1 MAYFNHAF
9 TKSFLGTGP
18 TQTAF
23 PVTFP
28 DNTTINTTTAGGYVT
43 TAGVPTYGLN
53 QLSAINAATW
63 GTATTATT
71 DGYIGWFSP
80 ATNLSLA
87 IGGGSNCCSAYLA
100 GSAIYSN
107 DKIGP
112 LAGGY
117 QETNKSKMVNP
128 RYVSRFY
135 SVAPCLPQNNVIHV
149 GSTYWTA
156 GGGVLIGSITTAG
169 VGYLPAPQATAVA
182 TTTTTT
188 SGTGTGL
195 VLSITISAL
204 GVPTV
209 TAIVNPGKGYA
220 PGDTVTIDCI
230 QVGCVPGTLAVYTVS
245 IVPLPAISVTEPHA
259 QEGCGIT
266 PDCCKE
272 YLCGETYSLRLDV
285 KGSPALRFLNH
296 NAYNTVDAY
305 TGCCP
310 AGAIAPVAVDS
321 TEVMILWANG
331 LTTNPIVGPFAQ
343 IVVQAEDGSLLY
355 APGTSA
361 AFLAANGATTWDLYV
376 SPGHVAGACAG
387 LILNG
392 AYVDTK
398 FGDCSFQLSDFYEKE
413 PLQLFASEVD
423 YNGDPCAFTTLC
435 VVTECQGLQ
444 VQGLGETVIRD
455 LTLSESYRQNFLA
468 TDIRIREITQGN
480 QIVTSVNRASLY
492 WRMYLQH
499 NVPRNYNPSGTFDA
513 DQYMLEIFAL
523 PVQTNAGTIA
533 VNPLATFVTNTL
545 AWLNACTTVC
555 DTTAYT
561 CSTVC
566 VVPIAFPA
574 IPPYNPYNVVSCN

>member
-9 TKSFLGTGP
+9 KKSFLATGP

-28 DNTTINTTTAGGYVT
+28 DGSTVNANTSDGYVT
-43 TAGVPTYGLN
+43 TAGMPTYGLN
-53 QLSAINAATW
+53 QLSAIKVGTY

-71 DGYIGWFSP
+71 DGYIGWFDP
-80 ATNLSLA
+80 KTNLSLN
-87 IGGGSNCCSAYLA
+87 INNEDFPPCCNLYLA

-128 RYVSRFY
+128 KYVSRFY
-135 SVAPCLPQNNVIHV
+135 SVDPCEPQNNVIHV

-156 GGGVLIGSITTAG
+156 GGGILTVNAAITG
-169 VGYLPAPQATAVA
+169 VNTLYAVSATDVVA
-182 TTTTTT
+182 KPVTT
-188 SGTGTGL
+188 TGTGKGL
-195 VLSITISAL
+195 EISYDTTPGGKIANGSVVIL
-204 GVPTV
+204 
-209 TAIVNPGKGYA
+209 NPGKGYA
-220 PGDTVTIDCI
+220 VGDTVT
-230 QVGCVPGTLAVYTVS
+230 VPYSTGLPGNAIITILTVTAS
-245 IVPLPAISVTEPHA
+245 HP

-266 PDCCKE
+266 PECCKE
-272 YLCGETYSLRLDV
+272 FLCGETYSLRLDV

-310 AGAIAPVAVDS
+310 ADAIAPVAVDS

-331 LTTNPIVGPFAQ
+331 LTTNPIVGPFVQ

-361 AFLAANGATTWDLYV
+361 TFLAANGAITWDNYV
-376 SPGHVAGACAG
+376 SPGHVVDACAG

-398 FGDCSFQLSDFYEKE
+398 FGDCTFQLSDFYEKE
-413 PLQLFASEVD
+413 PVRLYASEVD
-423 YNGDPCAFTTLC
+423 LNGDPCLFTTLC

-444 VQGLGETVIRD
+444 VNGLGETVVRD
-455 LTLSESYRQNFLA
+455 LTMSESYRQNFLA
-468 TDIRIREITQGN
+468 TDFRIREITQGN
-480 QIVTSVNRASLY
+480 QIISSVDRTALY
-492 WRMYLQH
+492 YRYMLQH

-513 DQYMLEIFAL
+513 DQYMLEVFSL
-523 PVQTNAGTIA
+523 VKLTDFYDDTRD
-533 VNPLATFVTNTL
+533 
-545 AWLNACTTVC
+545 WLQNCSTCDIDEQYAC
-555 DTTAYT
+555 D
-561 CSTVC
+561 TVC

-574 IPPYNPYNVVSCN
+574 VPVYNPYNVVSCN

>member
-9 TKSFLGTGP
+9 KKSFLATGP

-28 DNTTINTTTAGGYVT
+28 DGSTINTTTSLGYVT
-43 TAGVPTYGLN
+43 TEGMPTYGLN
-53 QLSAINAATW
+53 QLSAISVATY
-63 GTATTATT
+63 GAATTATT

-80 ATNLSLA
+80 STNLSLA
-87 IGGGSNCCSAYLA
+87 IGSGSSCCNAYLA

-112 LAGGY
+112 LTGGY

-128 RYVSRFY
+128 KYVSRFY
-135 SVAPCLPQNNVIHV
+135 SVDPCAPQNNVIHV

-156 GGGVLIGSITTAG
+156 GGGVTTAG
-169 VGYLPAPQATAVA
+169 ILAG
-182 TTTTTT
+182 
-188 SGTGTGL
+188 GTGYGVSLTNVVTTVTGGTGSGMI
-195 VLSITISAL
+195 VSYNTTAGQVVNTITIVA
-204 GVPTV
+204 
-209 TAIVNPGKGYA
+209 PGKGYA
-220 PGDTVTIDCI
+220 FGDVVTLVGGNADATLTVL
-230 QVGCVPGTLAVYTVS
+230 V
-245 IVPLPAISVTEPHA
+245 VTTSHA
-259 QEGCGIT
+259 QVGCGIT

-296 NAYNTVDAY
+296 NAYSTQDAY

-331 LTTNPIVGPFAQ
+331 LTTNPIVGPFVQ

-361 AFLAANGATTWDLYV
+361 AFLAANGAITWDQYV
-376 SPGHVAGACAG
+376 SPGHVVGACAG

-392 AYVDTK
+392 AYVDTT
-398 FGDCSFQLSDFYEKE
+398 FGDCTFQLSDFYEKE
-413 PLQLFASEVD
+413 PVKLYASEVD

-444 VQGLGETVIRD
+444 VQGLGETVVRD
-455 LTLSESYRQNFLA
+455 MTMSESYRQNFLA
-468 TDIRIREITQGN
+468 TDFRIREITQGN
-480 QIVTSVNRASLY
+480 QIISSVDRTALY
-492 WRMYLQH
+492 YRYMLQH

-513 DQYMLEIFAL
+513 DQYMLEIFSLA
-523 PVQTNAGTIA
+523 
-533 VNPLATFVTNTL
+533 PLATFKANTL
-545 AWLNACTTVC
+545 AWLTACTDVC
-555 DTTAYT
+555 DTTGYS

-566 VVPIAFPA
+566 NVPVNFPA
-574 IPPYNPYNVVSCN
+574 VPVYNPYNVNSCN

>member
-9 TKSFLGTGP
+9 KKSFLATGP
-18 TQTAF
+18 TQTNF

-28 DNTTINTTTAGGYVT
+28 DNTTVNATTSLGYVT
-43 TAGVPTYGLN
+43 TTGMPTYGLN
-53 QLSAINAATW
+53 QLSAISVATY
-63 GTATTATT
+63 GAATTATT

-80 ATNLSLA
+80 STNLSLA
-87 IGGGSNCCSAYLA
+87 IGSGSSCCNAYLA

-112 LAGGY
+112 LTGGY

-128 RYVSRFY
+128 KYVSRFY
-135 SVAPCLPQNNVIHV
+135 SVDPCEPQNNVIHV

-156 GGGVLIGSITTAG
+156 GGGVLTGAISTPG

-188 SGTGTGL
+188 AGVGTGL

-209 TAIVNPGKGYA
+209 TGIINPGKGYIA
-220 PGDTVTIDCI
+220 TDTVTIDCI
-230 QVGCVPGTLAVYTVS
+230 QALCVPGTLAVYT
-245 IVPLPAISVTEPHA
+245 IATVTASHA
-259 QEGCGIT
+259 QVGCGIS

-296 NAYNTVDAY
+296 NAYSTQDAY

-310 AGAIAPVAVDS
+310 AGAIAPTAVDS
-321 TEVMILWANG
+321 TTVMILWANG
-331 LTTNPIVGPFAQ
+331 LTTNPIVGPFVQ
-343 IVVQAEDGSLLY
+343 IVVQAEDGTLWY

-361 AFLAANGATTWDLYV
+361 AFLAANGADTWDNYV
-376 SPGHVAGACAG
+376 SPGHVVDACAG

-398 FGDCSFQLSDFYEKE
+398 FGDCTFQLSDFYEKE
-413 PLQLFASEVD
+413 PVKLYASEVD

-435 VVTECQGLQ
+435 VVTECEGLQ
-444 VQGLGETVIRD
+444 VQGIGETVVRD
-455 LTLSESYRQNFLA
+455 LTMSESYRQNFLA
-468 TDIRIREITQGN
+468 TDFRIREITQGN
-480 QIVTSVNRASLY
+480 QIISSVDRTALY
-492 WRMYLQH
+492 YRYMLQH

-513 DQYMLEIFAL
+513 DQYMLEVFSL
-523 PVQTNAGTIA
+523 VQLTDFYDDTRDW
-533 VNPLATFVTNTL
+533 LAN
-545 AWLNACTTVC
+545 
-555 DTTAYT
+555 
-561 CSTVC
+561 CSTC
-566 VVPIAFPA
+566 DIDEEYGCSTKCIVPVAFPA
-574 IPPYNPYNVVSCN
+574 VPVYNPYNVVACY

>member
-80 ATNLSLA
+80 TTNLSLA
-87 IGGGSNCCSAYLA
+87 IGGSSSCCTAYLA

-128 RYVSRFY
+128 KYVSRFY
-135 SVAPCLPQNNVIHV
+135 EVAPCLPQNNVIHV

-156 GGGVLIGSITTAG
+156 GGGVLTGVITTPG
-169 VGYLPAPQATAVA
+169 VGYAPNSAVA
-182 TTTTTT
+182 VGTGTVTVT
-188 SGTGTGL
+188 GTGTGL
-195 VLSITISAL
+195 ELSITIAL

-209 TAIVNPGKGYA
+209 TGIVNPGKGYA
-220 PGDTVTIDCI
+220 VGDTVTII
-230 QVGCVPGTLAVYTVS
+230 SPAGVPATLAVYTVGT
-245 IVPLPAISVTEPHA
+245 VTASHS
-259 QEGCGIT
+259 QIGCGIT
-266 PDCCKE
+266 PECCKE

-305 TGCCP
+305 TGSCP

-331 LTTNPIVGPFAQ
+331 LTTNPIVGPFVQ

-376 SPGHVAGACAG
+376 SPGHVVGACAG

-413 PLQLFASEVD
+413 PVKLYASEVD

-523 PVQTNAGTIA
+523 PAQTNAATIA
-533 VNPLATFVTNTL
+533 TNPLATFVTNTL

-555 DTTAYT
+555 DTTAYA

-574 IPPYNPYNVVSCN
+574 IPPYNPYNVNYCN